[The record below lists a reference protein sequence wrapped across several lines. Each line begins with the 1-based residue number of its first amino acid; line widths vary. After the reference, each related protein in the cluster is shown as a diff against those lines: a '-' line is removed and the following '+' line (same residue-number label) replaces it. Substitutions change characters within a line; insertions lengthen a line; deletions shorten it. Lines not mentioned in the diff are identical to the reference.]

1 MFKLFLENPE
11 KVRWIYLSGTQG
23 RRLNYEDR
31 CPWIVNISCLTSG
44 GDSEAETL
52 LMRLRDSKTRQ
63 STALSFSLSSSSLAS
78 SYGLLICN
86 ISYRIKIT
94 NEYLIQLASNSSD
107 KCSLLTWVC
116 LLFVR
121 VEVFRIGDGEH
132 VVPGVRRRPSLCSRD
147 GKHRLQPFKWE
158 KVQSFVFWVL
168 EEKQQKSL
176 TGCIINFTIKCKSS
190 TIFQETGTYES
201 CLFLDLSSNPASS
214 LNPAPATTPGQ
225 RQPLTP
231 VCGAVLLS
239 NLFRCNHCL
248 RHPATN
254 FLQLCILW

>member
-1 MFKLFLENPE
+1 MSDL
-11 KVRWIYLSGTQG
+11 RWQLQG
-23 RRLNYEDR
+23 WTIINEATRL
-31 CPWIVNISCLTSG
+31 P
-44 GDSEAETL
+44 
-52 LMRLRDSKTRQ
+52 RQ
-63 STALSFSLSSSSLAS
+63 VESTALSFSLSSSFLAS

-86 ISYRIKIT
+86 ISFRIKIT

-132 VVPGVRRRPSLCSRD
+132 VVRGVRRRPSLCSRD

-239 NLFRCNHCL
+239 NFLRCNHCL
-248 RHPATN
+248 RHPATTFCSSAFSDSEDGLSHWLN
-254 FLQLCILW
+254 AYLNHFDVLETIATLL

>member
-1 MFKLFLENPE
+1 MQAPSPP
-11 KVRWIYLSGTQG
+11 RH
-23 RRLNYEDR
+23 
-31 CPWIVNISCLTSG
+31 CLLRTHCLVPTCQFITSV
-44 GDSEAETL
+44 
-52 LMRLRDSKTRQ
+52 
-63 STALSFSLSSSSLAS
+63 SSLTDNH
-78 SYGLLICN
+78 LQLK
-86 ISYRIKIT
+86 RKIIIFH
-94 NEYLIQLASNSSD
+94 NKLKLWNSVKQRKSSD